1 MQAVL
6 EMEVVSEDGLLLP
19 WEFRITMIC
28 FSCRFVF
35 GFGVSAV
42 DLLLPH
48 PSERC
53 LSLTMILLE

>member
-1 MQAVL
+1 ML
-6 EMEVVSEDGLLLP
+6 EMEIFNGDGLLLP
-19 WEFRITMIC
+19 WEFKITMIC

-53 LSLTMILLE
+53 LSLMMIPLE